1 MSETAKGETGR
12 PEAMSAELPEQMA
25 VIEIGEPGGPDA
37 LRPAMRPVPQPGAGE
52 VLIRV
57 AAAGVNRPDVMQRRG
72 LYPPPPGAS
81 DLPGLE
87 ASGTIVALGEGVT
100 RWRLG
105 DQVCALLSGG
115 GYAEYVTAPEGQC
128 LPVPD
133 GVSLEDAASLP
144 ETYFTVWSN
153 LFERGYA
160 APGETVLVHGGTSGI
175 GTTAIQLCRAFGL
188 NVIVTCGS
196 DEKCR
201 IAEEIGA
208 NAAINYRE
216 EDFVARVRELTD
228 GRGVDVVL
236 DMIGGDYVP
245 KNLSLLADDGRH
257 VSIAIQRGNRAE
269 IKLFDIMTRRL
280 VLTGSTL
287 RGRSVAFKAA
297 LAESLEREVWPL
309 FADGLLRP
317 VIDSRFALRDA
328 AKAQE
333 RMEESAHVGK
343 IVLVMGARG

>member
-1 MSETAKGETGR
+1 MTQNATGGTRFPETS
-12 PEAMSAELPEQMA
+12 PNDLPETMA
-25 VIEIGEPGGPDA
+25 VIEIAEPGGPEA
-37 LRPAMRPVPQPGAGE
+37 LRPAMRPVPQPGPGE

-87 ASGTIVALGEGVT
+87 VSGTIVALGEDVT
-100 RWRLG
+100 QWRPG
-105 DQVCALLSGG
+105 DQVCALLAGG
-115 GYAEYVTAPEGQC
+115 GYAEYAVAPEGQC
-128 LPVPD
+128 LPVPG
-133 GVSLEDAASLP
+133 GVSLEDAACLP
-144 ETYFTVWSN
+144 ETFFTVWSN

-175 GTTAIQLCRAFGL
+175 GTTAIQLCRALGL
-188 NVIVTCGS
+188 NVIVTCGT

-201 IAEEIGA
+201 VAEEIGA
-208 NAAINYRE
+208 NAAINYRT
-216 EDFVARVRELTD
+216 EDFVERVRDLTD

-245 KNLSLLADDGRH
+245 RNLTVLADDGRH

-287 RGRSVAFKAA
+287 RARSVAFKAA
-297 LAESLEREVWPL
+297 LAESLRREVWPL
-309 FADGLLRP
+309 FASGQLKP

-328 AKAQE
+328 AKAHA

-343 IVLVMGARG
+343 IMLVMGARG

>member
-1 MSETAKGETGR
+1 MTQNATGGTCFPDNR
-12 PEAMSAELPEQMA
+12 PEDIPETMA
-25 VIEIGEPGGPDA
+25 VIEIGEPGGPEA
-37 LRPAMRPVPQPGAGE
+37 LRPAMRPVPQPGPGE

-57 AAAGVNRPDVMQRRG
+57 AAAGVNRPDIMQRRG
-72 LYPPPPGAS
+72 LYPPPRGAS

-87 ASGTIVALGEGVT
+87 VSGTIVALGEDVT
-100 RWRLG
+100 QWRKG
-105 DQVCALLSGG
+105 DRVCALLAGG
-115 GYAEYVTAPEGQC
+115 GYAEYAVAPEGQC
-128 LPVPD
+128 LPVPE
-133 GVSLEDAASLP
+133 GVSLEEAACLP
-144 ETYFTVWSN
+144 ETFFTVWSN

-188 NVIVTCGS
+188 NVIVTCGT

-208 NAAINYRE
+208 NAAINYRT
-216 EDFVARVRELTD
+216 EDFVERVRELTD

-245 KNLSLLADDGRH
+245 RNLSVLADDGRH

-287 RGRSVAFKAA
+287 RARSVAFKAA
-297 LAESLEREVWPL
+297 LAESLRREVWPL
-309 FADGLLRP
+309 FASGQLKP

-328 AKAQE
+328 AGAHA

-343 IVLVMGARG
+343 IMLVMGARG

>member
-1 MSETAKGETGR
+1 MIERATDETALSGSGL
-12 PEAMSAELPEQMA
+12 EALPETMA
-25 VIEIGEPGGPDA
+25 VIEIGEPGGPEA
-37 LRPAMRPVPQPGAGE
+37 LRPAMRPVPQPEPGE
-52 VLIRV
+52 VLVRV

-87 ASGTIVALGEGVT
+87 ISGTIVALGEGVT
-100 RWRLG
+100 RWRRG
-105 DQVCALLSGG
+105 DRVCALLAGG
-115 GYAEYVTAPEGQC
+115 GYAEFATVPEGQC
-128 LPVPD
+128 LPVPE

-144 ETYFTVWSN
+144 ETYLTVWSN
-153 LFERGYA
+153 LFERCYA
-160 APGETVLVHGGTSGI
+160 AQGETVLVHGGTSGI

-188 NVIVTCGS
+188 SVIVTCGT

-201 IAEEIGA
+201 VAEKIGA
-208 NAAINYRE
+208 NAAINYRT

-236 DMIGGDYVP
+236 DMIGGDYLP
-245 KNLSLLADDGRH
+245 KNLSVLANDGRH

-269 IKLFDIMTRRL
+269 IKLFDIMLRRL

-287 RGRSVAFKAA
+287 RARSVAFKTA
-297 LAESLEREVWPL
+297 LAQSLEREVWPL
-309 FADGLLRP
+309 FAEGQLKP

-328 AKAQE
+328 ARAHQ

-343 IVLVMGARG
+343 IVLLMGPRA

>member
-1 MSETAKGETGR
+1 MTERATDLTGLPDTMPET
-12 PEAMSAELPEQMA
+12 MA
-25 VIEIGEPGGPDA
+25 AIEIREPGGPEA

-72 LYPPPPGAS
+72 LYPPPAGAS

-87 ASGTIVALGEGVT
+87 VSGTIVALGEGVT
-100 RWRLG
+100 RWRRG
-105 DQVCALLSGG
+105 DRVCALLAGG
-115 GYAEYVTAPEGQC
+115 GYAEYAAAPEGQC

-133 GVSLEDAASLP
+133 GVSLEDAAALP
-144 ETYFTVWSN
+144 ETFFTVWSN

-175 GTTAIQLCRAFGL
+175 GTTAIQLGRAFGL
-188 NVIVTCGS
+188 NVIVTCGT

-201 IAEEIGA
+201 IAEKIGA
-208 NAAINYRE
+208 NAAINYRS

-228 GRGVDVVL
+228 ERGVDVVL

-245 KNLSLLADDGRH
+245 KNLSLLANDGRH
-257 VSIAIQRGNRAE
+257 VSIAVQRGNRTE

-287 RGRSVAFKAA
+287 RARSVAFKTA
-297 LAESLEREVWPL
+297 LAESLERDVWPL
-309 FADGLLRP
+309 FASGKLKP

-328 AKAQE
+328 ARAHE

-343 IVLVMGARG
+343 IVLEMGARR